1 MNSLIY
7 RKDSKKDLY
16 ELRNALEEAL
26 KSNQFGIMTE
36 IDVAKVMKKKGIEF
50 DKELLLLGVCNPEV
64 AKEALTINSDV
75 SVSLPCSIT
84 IEKTETGSTV
94 KLARP
99 SFIVN
104 YYKNEGLDKLGERAE
119 DTLVQAINEVV

>member
-16 ELRNALEEAL
+16 ELRDALEEAL

-36 IDVAKVMKKKGIEF
+36 IDVAKVMKKKGVEF
-50 DKELLLLGVCNPEV
+50 DKELLLLGVCNPEI
-64 AKEALTINSDV
+64 AKEALTLNSDV

-104 YYKNEGLDKLGERAE
+104 YYKNEGLDELGERAE
-119 DTLVQAINEVV
+119 DILVQAINEVV

>member
-104 YYKNEGLDKLGERAE
+104 YYKNEGLDELGERAE
-119 DTLVQAINEVV
+119 DILVQAINEVV